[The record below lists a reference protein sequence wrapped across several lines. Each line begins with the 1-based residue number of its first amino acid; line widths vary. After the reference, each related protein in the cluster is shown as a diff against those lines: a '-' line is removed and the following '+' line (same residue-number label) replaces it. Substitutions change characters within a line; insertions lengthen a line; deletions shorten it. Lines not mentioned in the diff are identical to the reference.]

1 MNICKEINVYY
12 DVENY
17 LKNICQNVHF
27 CPINEKTFSARVQ
40 DSYRTWWS
48 DNKPKDKVIIEA
60 TCIRN
65 HPQSAKLW
73 SEYHVAI
80 EHNNELPHLT
90 EKRCELSGITA
101 HQIYNLM
108 KRIYEERCAA
118 YRKQTIIRIKL

>member
-1 MNICKEINVYY
+1 MNICKEIKVYC

-60 TCIRN
+60 TCTRN
-65 HPQSAKLW
+65 HPRLAKLW
-73 SEYHVAI
+73 SKYHVTI

-90 EKRCELSGITA
+90 EKRCEISGLTA
-101 HQIYNLM
+101 QLIYDLM